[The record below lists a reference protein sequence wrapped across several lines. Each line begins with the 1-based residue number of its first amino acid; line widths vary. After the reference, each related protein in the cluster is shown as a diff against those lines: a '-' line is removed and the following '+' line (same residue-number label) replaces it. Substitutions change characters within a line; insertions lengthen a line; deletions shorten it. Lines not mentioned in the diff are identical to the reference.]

1 MQQIIIDSDFYTN
14 PKQMKDLFVNLDF
27 VKNDNILGGQI
38 CGMQYANQDMLKY
51 IEHIIGVPQEMDAF
65 EFVPGSGTFVIN
77 QENEP
82 PAKNVCIQFPDP
94 ATQWVGVISLSEPE
108 EPHFLK
114 FYRNKKTGWD
124 SIPNNPEELTKQNL
138 FSMQH
143 VNDFLDHENIDWE
156 NKWQETTKIELK
168 FNQLILFRPALF
180 HSYSDV
186 FGDSKQ
192 SGRLLQFLFL
202 KPKQQLPTETE

>member
-1 MQQIIIDSDFYTN
+1 
-14 PKQMKDLFVNLDF
+14 
-27 VKNDNILGGQI
+27 
-38 CGMQYANQDMLKY
+38 LKY
-51 IEHIIGVPQEMDAF
+51 MEHIIGVPQDMDAF

-82 PAKNVCIQFPDP
+82 PAKNICIQFPDP
-94 ATQWVGVISLSEPE
+94 ATQWVGVVSLSEPE

-114 FYRNKKTGWD
+114 FYKNKKTGWN
-124 SIPNNPEELTKQNL
+124 SIPNDVEELTKQNL

-143 VNDFLDHENIDWE
+143 VEDFLNHENIDWE
-156 NKWQETTKIELK
+156 NKWQESTKVELK

-186 FGDSKQ
+186 FGDTKE
-192 SGRLLQFLFL
+192 SGRLLQFFFL
-202 KPKQQLPTETE
+202 KPKQELPTETE